1 VSSVQ
6 LVFLVILARKEY
18 NFVLIA
24 TIEELAA
31 TRVE

>member
-6 LVFLVILARKEY
+6 LVFLVILAGKDY
-18 NFVLIA
+18 NFVLVA
-24 TIEELAA
+24 TTEELAA